1 MIDFFLVFRV
11 NYNIMILLHVSENL
25 WLACLEDEQ
34 TLSVSYTTS
43 LRKIIN
49 STDCISEISEP
60 SSSGC
65 SFRDPGYLSA
75 YSCPQTRPTSTA
87 MSMTCTSATANV
99 DNLEFIL
106 AIAL

>member
-43 LRKIIN
+43 LR
-49 STDCISEISEP
+49 EISEP

-65 SFRDPGYLSA
+65 SFRDPG
-75 YSCPQTRPTSTA
+75 
-87 MSMTCTSATANV
+87 
-99 DNLEFIL
+99 
-106 AIAL
+106 